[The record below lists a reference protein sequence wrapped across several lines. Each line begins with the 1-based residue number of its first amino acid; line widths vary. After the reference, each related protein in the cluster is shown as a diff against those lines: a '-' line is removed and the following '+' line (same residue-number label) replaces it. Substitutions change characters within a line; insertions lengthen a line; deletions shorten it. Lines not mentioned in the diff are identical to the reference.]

1 MCRCVRYVIT
11 RITLRGNS
19 CRLPERKCGQQE
31 PRRSCRVLLPV
42 NLCAKLQ
49 VPGAYKR
56 QQASVVTS
64 SFYTNSHTH
73 TGHLRMC
80 VTLWVC
86 MYAVYTKI
94 AKLKVRQ
101 AFLIGT
107 PKSMLRFSA
116 FFVREREQ
124 PERRNVM
131 YTQRGAPAVRFTM
144 GQSAV
149 EHFMLLFFG
158 FMFPTSISQLLFLQ
172 LCQNKTHASI
182 KP

>member
-1 MCRCVRYVIT
+1 MRRLSRNFHFIFCQPFTQHFFLDLGVKKWCWLIAFYVIASKVTRQTRYRCMCRCVRYVIT

-73 TGHLRMC
+73 THHLRMC
-80 VTLWVC
+80 VWVC
-86 MYAVYTKI
+86 MFAVYTKI

-116 FFVREREQ
+116 FFLWENESS
-124 PERRNVM
+124 P
-131 YTQRGAPAVRFTM
+131 RGET
-144 GQSAV
+144 
-149 EHFMLLFFG
+149 
-158 FMFPTSISQLLFLQ
+158 
-172 LCQNKTHASI
+172 
-182 KP
+182 